1 MNTKKFSRQKQK
13 IRTNI
18 IQQIMYIMLLPS
30 PSHHKICNAPYNF
43 NATTR
48 HKGDISSNWPVVVKS
63 VVVSVCEKARTKF
76 NVHINIVND
85 MKHAT
90 KLMEFYSEKFS
101 NFFRCLFFRFM
112 QKSRLNLH
120 LQIHHSKIEVRRK
133 CFNLIRLP

>member
-1 MNTKKFSRQKQK
+1 MNTKKVS
-13 IRTNI
+13 
-18 IQQIMYIMLLPS
+18 LPTTKNPPKLCS
-30 PSHHKICNAPYNF
+30 ANKAYHIVAIAHHKIWNAPHNF

-48 HKGDISSNWPVVVKS
+48 HKGDISSNWPVVVDS

-101 NFFRCLFFRFM
+101 CFFGCLFCHFM
-112 QKSRLNLH
+112 SEIGWKQHIMNDAYQSEMFSITRNW
-120 LQIHHSKIEVRRK
+120 ITV
-133 CFNLIRLP
+133 